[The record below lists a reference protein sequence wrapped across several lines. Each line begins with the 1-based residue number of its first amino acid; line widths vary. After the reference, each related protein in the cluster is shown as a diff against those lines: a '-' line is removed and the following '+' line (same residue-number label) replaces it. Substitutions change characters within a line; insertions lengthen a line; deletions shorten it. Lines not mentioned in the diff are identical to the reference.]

1 LFELTGHGR
10 ASFGNFPRAIVALA
24 RVIRKRRPPSG
35 MAIGGAASI
44 PGGFRCFGLTRRSNL
59 PPGGDP
65 DRFDWNLMSA
75 RLFLGIVNA
84 QEPAMQN
91 GKNLKELFTETLK
104 DIYFAEKQI
113 LRALPKMA
121 KQAES
126 PELKQAFET
135 HRDQTEGHV
144 ERLNEVFE
152 QLGRP
157 ARGKTCEAILGI
169 IDEAKEI
176 MEEFKGADALD
187 AGLASS
193 AQAVEHYEIARYGTL
208 KTWALQLGLNDA
220 AKLLDETLQEEI
232 QTDKLLTKLATS
244 SVNKKAA

>member
-1 LFELTGHGR
+1 MPNR
-10 ASFGNFPRAIVALA
+10 
-24 RVIRKRRPPSG
+24 
-35 MAIGGAASI
+35 
-44 PGGFRCFGLTRRSNL
+44 
-59 PPGGDP
+59 
-65 DRFDWNLMSA
+65 
-75 RLFLGIVNA
+75 
-84 QEPAMQN
+84 
-91 GKNLKELFTETLK
+91 KNLEELFSETLK

-121 KQAES
+121 KEAES

-135 HRDQTEGHV
+135 HREQTEGHV

-157 ARGKTCEAILGI
+157 ARGKTCDAILGI

-176 MEEFKGADALD
+176 MEEFKGAEALD

-208 KTWALQLGLNDA
+208 KTWAQQLGLNEA
-220 AKLLDETLQEEI
+220 AKLLDATLQEEI
-232 QTDKLLTKLATS
+232 ATDKLLTKVATS

>member
-1 LFELTGHGR
+1 MPNRKTLEDLFSE
-10 ASFGNFPRAIVALA
+10 A
-24 RVIRKRRPPSG
+24 
-35 MAIGGAASI
+35 
-44 PGGFRCFGLTRRSNL
+44 
-59 PPGGDP
+59 
-65 DRFDWNLMSA
+65 
-75 RLFLGIVNA
+75 
-84 QEPAMQN
+84 
-91 GKNLKELFTETLK
+91 LK

-121 KQAES
+121 KEASS

-176 MEEFKGADALD
+176 MEDFKGAEALD
-187 AGLASS
+187 AGLVSS
-193 AQAVEHYEIARYGTL
+193 AQAVEHYEIARYGAL
-208 KTWALQLGLNDA
+208 KTWALELGHNDV
-220 AKLLDETLQEEI
+220 AKLLDQTLQEEI
-232 QTDKLLTKLATS
+232 KTDQLLSKLATS
-244 SVNKKAA
+244 NVNMKAA